1 MSHESFQVM
10 SARVA
15 MGASLKRFCIFA
27 TLPRPTALGAELPR
41 LPINATIY
49 EKSFNESGN
58 ADVRLCTENRGR
70 AESQNLSQ
78 NGYGWLHDDPNDT
91 NGEYDDD
98 AHAEDAN
105 DDGDAVYDDENSEE
119 CKWNLLPIRF
129 SVSEFSV
136 SEFSVRG

>member
-1 MSHESFQVM
+1 MTRESLQVANREIEDARILHMWQGGKTMSHEPFQVM

-49 EKSFNESGN
+49 EKSFNENGN

-78 NGYGWLHDDPNDT
+78 NGYG
-91 NGEYDDD
+91 
-98 AHAEDAN
+98 
-105 DDGDAVYDDENSEE
+105 
-119 CKWNLLPIRF
+119 
-129 SVSEFSV
+129 
-136 SEFSVRG
+136 